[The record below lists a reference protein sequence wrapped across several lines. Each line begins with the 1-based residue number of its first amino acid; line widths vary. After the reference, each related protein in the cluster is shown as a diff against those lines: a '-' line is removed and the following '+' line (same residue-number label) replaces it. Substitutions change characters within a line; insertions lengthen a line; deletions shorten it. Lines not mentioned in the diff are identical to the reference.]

1 MRRRG
6 LEVRT
11 MDTGNAWH
19 IPRNAEPTGQPS
31 MRRPLGG
38 IEAGTAVTLFSGN
51 QFQGPGVVGNQ
62 TQSGS
67 AVMVR
72 KADDPTWMS
81 LPMQFD
87 STRGNNKY
95 FSATIPSG
103 TFPAGA
109 LVQYYFR
116 IDYTDRATTFLHGSD
131 GRSRATPT
139 EEVARADPFTFVVH
153 FPLTAAGPFA
163 MFDAGPHQARI
174 FRESGHVALAGPDL
188 AGVAH
193 ATVITFAPP
202 VIEVSDRAF
211 AIGRVLSSTSLA
223 NGLEVVQEMG
233 AGQIRARLTF
243 PHDGV
248 MRYEVVDWGGLAP
261 DRTSVAAASDGTEHF
276 YGFGEKFNALD
287 QSGHV
292 VDILTFDSPGNKGDR
307 SYKVVPWFLSTR
319 GYGFHLDSPARSV
332 FDMRAVDTGRYSV
345 TNLAGTLRWN
355 VVYGPRLTDA
365 LIRFTG
371 YTGRPPVP
379 PPFAFAPWISS
390 DIWHTGGEVNYAVT
404 MFRERGIPASVFVF
418 DSPWETAYNDFTFNV
433 GDPGTTQFG
442 RADTFEGRAFPG
454 FTSLTAMMT
463 FFRENGLKVVCWM
476 TPFVNVRSND
486 EGIPGQRLGA
496 AKNHAEGV
504 QGQFFVRASPNG
516 PPLEVPWWKG
526 RGSPIDFTKS
536 AARAW
541 LTRQLEDLL
550 TASLVDTRSGPEPA
564 IGGFKTDDGEVGNGQ
579 ETYIP
584 ETAVYDNGL
593 TGREFVNGYSVEYH
607 RTVYEALGEKGL
619 IFARSGFT
627 GAQAFPACW
636 AGDNEPNFGAE
647 NGLPSVIV
655 AGLSA
660 AMSGFSIWGHDIGG
674 YLDGPFSPVSPA
686 DLFIR
691 WTQFGCFTPI
701 MQMHRTVS
709 RSHLLRQYPW
719 GYAEAGE
726 STAQNRALAH
736 FAFYARLHTRLFPYL
751 ATYAKQSA
759 ETGLPIMRPLVLMH
773 PDDPRTF
780 PVRHTYYFGAD
791 LLVAPVIEPNAT
803 ERRVYLPE
811 GEWFDF
817 WTNERQVGKR
827 DVTWRNPGTPDPPAS
842 KLPVYVRSGAI
853 LPLLLGEDVETLC
866 DPSYVNNPSVQT
878 WDGGLEVRVYPAAP
892 SRLTVFDGTEIESLA
907 GAGPTVVGMT
917 SPSPRPVLLRILAPR
932 PPAVRRDGAAVP
944 EVPSADAF
952 ETAGEGWRF
961 DVASGFVLVRFP
973 HPGGT
978 IRITLG

>member
-1 MRRRG
+1 
-6 LEVRT
+6 
-11 MDTGNAWH
+11 
-19 IPRNAEPTGQPS
+19 
-31 MRRPLGG
+31 
-38 IEAGTAVTLFSGN
+38 
-51 QFQGPGVVGNQ
+51 
-62 TQSGS
+62 
-67 AVMVR
+67 
-72 KADDPTWMS
+72 
-81 LPMQFD
+81 
-87 STRGNNKY
+87 
-95 FSATIPSG
+95 
-103 TFPAGA
+103 
-109 LVQYYFR
+109 
-116 IDYTDRATTFLHGSD
+116 
-131 GRSRATPT
+131 
-139 EEVARADPFTFVVH
+139 
-153 FPLTAAGPFA
+153 
-163 MFDAGPHQARI
+163 
-174 FRESGHVALAGPDL
+174 
-188 AGVAH
+188 
-193 ATVITFAPP
+193 
-202 VIEVSDRAF
+202 
-211 AIGRVLSSTSLA
+211 
-223 NGLEVVQEMG
+223 
-233 AGQIRARLTF
+233 
-243 PHDGV
+243 
-248 MRYEVVDWGGLAP
+248 
-261 DRTSVAAASDGTEHF
+261 
-276 YGFGEKFNALD
+276 
-287 QSGHV
+287 
-292 VDILTFDSPGNKGDR
+292 
-307 SYKVVPWFLSTR
+307 
-319 GYGFHLDSPARSV
+319 
-332 FDMRAVDTGRYSV
+332 
-345 TNLAGTLRWN
+345 
-355 VVYGPRLTDA
+355 
-365 LIRFTG
+365 
-371 YTGRPPVP
+371 
-379 PPFAFAPWISS
+379 
-390 DIWHTGGEVNYAVT
+390 
-404 MFRERGIPASVFVF
+404 
-418 DSPWETAYNDFTFNV
+418 
-433 GDPGTTQFG
+433 
-442 RADTFEGRAFPG
+442 
-454 FTSLTAMMT
+454 
-463 FFRENGLKVVCWM
+463 M

-486 EGIPGQRLGA
+486 EGIPGQNLGA
-496 AKNHAEGV
+496 AKNHAEAV

-550 TASLVDTRSGPEPA
+550 TASRVDTRSGPEPA

-709 RSHLLRQYPW
+709 RSHPLRQYPW

-842 KLPVYVRSGAI
+842 KIPVYVRSGAI
-853 LPLLLGEDVETLC
+853 LPLLLGDDVETLC
-866 DPSYVNNPSVQT
+866 DPSYVNNPERPDVGRRARGARVPGGDVAA
-878 WDGGLEVRVYPAAP
+878 DGLR
-892 SRLTVFDGTEIESLA
+892 RDGDREPGRRRADGRQHDVPE
-907 GAGPTVVGMT
+907 P
-917 SPSPRPVLLRILAPR
+917 APR
-932 PPAVRRDGAAVP
+932 PAAYPRAPAARRPARRRRRAGSAVGGRVRGRRRGLAVRCRL
-944 EVPSADAF
+944 
-952 ETAGEGWRF
+952 R
-961 DVASGFVLVRFP
+961 VRP
-973 HPGGT
+973 RAIPAPGRHHPDHP
-978 IRITLG
+978 RMKES